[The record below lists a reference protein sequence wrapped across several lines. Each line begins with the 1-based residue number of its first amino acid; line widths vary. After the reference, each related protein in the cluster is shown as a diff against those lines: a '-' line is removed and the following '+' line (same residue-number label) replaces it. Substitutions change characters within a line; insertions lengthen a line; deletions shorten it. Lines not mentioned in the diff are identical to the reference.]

1 MSRFQVELGHHWKDY
16 PDKYDKK
23 FKTCYLSG
31 KKTAHFNMKLHGKQ
45 EKYEVN
51 FEQMTQK
58 NLVSKGK
65 RKIRPPYGLKA
76 PEGDV
81 MDADGQPIQP
91 GPMICIKVPE
101 GAAGTMIQVPHPKA
115 KGKFFEVR
123 VPADARVGQ
132 AMLVPVPPWTGR
144 MDPVLDTFKKFD
156 TNGDGVLSFAEMK
169 TLIEK
174 LNLLSPTLSAAEIG
188 EVLHAFDENENFQI
202 EYGEF
207 ANFLN
212 QCKGGGAPVSTHND
226 SGGGAAGDDGGRGAG
241 GGAGGG
247 SKGGGWSTGAKVV
260 AGGGA
265 VAIGGAALIAG
276 GVVAGALLADGDLD
290 GLGDALGD
298 IAGDAGDAIADVAA
312 DAGDVIG
319 DVAEDAGDVIADVA
333 GDAGDAIG
341 DVAEDAG
348 EWLIGAGEDAGD
360 FIMDLF

>member
-1 MSRFQVELGHHWKDY
+1 MSKFQVQLSHHWKDY
-16 PDKYDKK
+16 PHKYDKM

-31 KKTAHFNMKLHGKQ
+31 KKTAHFNMTVNGKK
-45 EKYEVN
+45 ERYEVN
-51 FEQMTQK
+51 FEEMTQR

-81 MDADGQPIQP
+81 VDADGQPIQP

-101 GAAGTMIQVPHPKA
+101 GAAGSMIQVPHPKA

-132 AMLVPVPPWTGR
+132 AMLVPVPPWKGR
-144 MDPVLDTFKKFD
+144 MDPVLDVFKKFD

-169 TLIEK
+169 MLIEK
-174 LNLLSPTLSAAEIG
+174 LNLLSPTLSGAEIG

-202 EYGEF
+202 EYEEF
-207 ANFLN
+207 AKFLN
-212 QCKGGGAPVSTHND
+212 QCKGGGAPVSSDDD
-226 SGGGAAGDDGGRGAG
+226 SGGGGSAGADSEGGGGAAGA
-241 GGAGGG
+241 

-265 VAIGGAALIAG
+265 LVIGGAALIAG
-276 GVVAGALLADGDLD
+276 GAVAGALLADGDLD

-298 IAGDAGDAIADVAA
+298 IAGDAGDAIGDVAGDAGDAIADVAGDAA
-312 DAGDVIG
+312 DA
-319 DVAEDAGDVIADVA
+319 IADLA

-348 EWLIGAGEDAGD
+348 EWIVGAAEDAGD
-360 FIMDLF
+360 FVMDLF

>member
-1 MSRFQVELGHHWKDY
+1 MSRFQVELSHRWKDY
-16 PDKYDKK
+16 PHKYDKM

-31 KKTAHFNMKLHGKQ
+31 KKTAHFNMRLNGKT

-76 PEGDV
+76 PEGEV
-81 MDADGQPIQP
+81 RDADGEPIQP

-132 AMLVPVPPWTGR
+132 AMLVPVPPWKGR
-144 MDPVLDTFKKFD
+144 MDPVLDTFKRFD

-202 EYGEF
+202 EYEEF
-207 ANFLN
+207 TKFLN
-212 QCKGGGAPVSTHND
+212 QCKGGGAPVASDDD
-226 SGGGAAGDDGGRGAG
+226 SGGGAAGDGGGR
-241 GGAGGG
+241 
-247 SKGGGWSTGAKVV
+247 KGGGWSTGAKVV
-260 AGGGA
+260 ATGGA
-265 VAIGGAALIAG
+265 VAVGGAALIAG

-298 IAGDAGDAIADVAA
+298 IAGDAGDAIADVAG
-312 DAGDVIG
+312 DAGDAIG
-319 DVAEDAGDVIADVA
+319 DVDLGDAGDAIADFA

-348 EWLIGAGEDAGD
+348 EWIIGAGEDAGD
-360 FIMDLF
+360 FVMDLF